1 MHTGINEKTIID
13 PMLVMKRGLK
23 ATLLI
28 SGMITASG
36 CSSGYEIDH
45 GATTLDGMEVPNKA
59 LVLLSEEFA
68 KDSVA
73 VYYKGMAIPA
83 ADLASFEALDAHYAK
98 DKDKVYFCDEY
109 RDGQNYYLTKKQ
121 TIQEVQAATPSS
133 FVSMGDGYAKD
144 GGRAFFQGKGFV
156 VKDLSTFKPLDRN
169 FSKDDLQAYLNGKP
183 IKGSDGKSF
192 ELLDEFY
199 SKDKDHVY
207 FLEATGP
214 EKHQVT
220 TVPCNA
226 AQFTTLEYPYS
237 TDNTAVFHEGK
248 RISGADAKSFNV
260 LGNGYSKD
268 RDAVYFEAKKLT
280 AADVGHFKVLTL
292 GYARDNTHVFYEA
305 AVVEHADIA
314 TFKTYD
320 HGFGDEDAEDVLNK
334 YSAGKRVP
342 GDATTE
348 Q

>member
-1 MHTGINEKTIID
+1 MNTGINEKAIMD
-13 PMLVMKRGLK
+13 LVPIMKRIFK

-28 SGMITASG
+28 SSMVIGSG
-36 CSSGYEIDH
+36 CSSGYDIDH
-45 GATTLDGMEVPNKA
+45 GTTTLDGMEVTNKA
-59 LVLLSEEFA
+59 LVVLSEEFA

-83 ADLASFEALDAHYAK
+83 ADLASFEALDGHYAK
-98 DKDKVYFCDEY
+98 DRNKAYYCDEY

-121 TIQEVQAATPSS
+121 TILEIGSAIPSS

-144 GGRAFFQGKGFV
+144 GGRAFFEGRGFV

-169 FSKDDLQAYLNGKP
+169 FCRDDIQAYLKGKP
-183 IKGSDGKSF
+183 INGSDGKSF

-220 TVPCNA
+220 TVPCDA
-226 AQFTTLEYPYS
+226 AQFTTLQYPYS

-268 RDAVYFEAKKLT
+268 RGAVYFEAKQLT
-280 AADVGHFKVLTL
+280 TADVGSFKILTL
-292 GYARDNTHVFYEA
+292 GYALDNTHVFYEA

-314 TFKTYD
+314 TFKTYE
-320 HGFGDEDAEDVLNK
+320 HGLDDTDAEDAFNR

-342 GDATTE
+342 GGPASE